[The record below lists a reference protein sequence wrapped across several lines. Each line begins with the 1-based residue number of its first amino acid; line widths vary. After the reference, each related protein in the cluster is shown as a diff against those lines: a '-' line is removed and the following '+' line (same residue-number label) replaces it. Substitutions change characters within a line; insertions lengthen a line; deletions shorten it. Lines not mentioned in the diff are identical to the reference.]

1 MADHNLF
8 THKAFGQ
15 TTQSHRSVG
24 NERRDSQFMCWTKGG
39 GKPIGLAVM
48 DYNKILVLDDGCVAE
63 LGNPCQLLQNPDGL
77 FYTFVKENGKEF
89 LQNCIEVAE
98 IRTRK

>member
-1 MADHNLF
+1 
-8 THKAFGQ
+8 
-15 TTQSHRSVG
+15 
-24 NERRDSQFMCWTKGG
+24 
-39 GKPIGLAVM
+39 M
-48 DYNKILVLDDGCVAE
+48 DYNKILVLDDSCVAE

-89 LQNCIEVAE
+89 LQNCIKVAE